1 MVYSSALR
9 RRIFRIFSPIALC
22 QGGEKLLSIST
33 PKIYADYKSTSRLS
47 FYTPSATVLRLLT
60 TNLLIAYITSW
71 VLWLSGASQDPRMLL
86 PAWVSIATVSD
97 ASYSLLR
104 CLNTHGTID
113 SYCSLPPYSEGN
125 EYQERDLGVN
135 QCIFY
140 CQFH

>member
-1 MVYSSALR
+1 MSRWSETA
-9 RRIFRIFSPIALC
+9 
-22 QGGEKLLSIST
+22 KLGASNC
-33 PKIYADYKSTSRLS
+33 ADREYTSRLS

-86 PAWVSIATVSD
+86 PAWVSIATVSQ
-97 ASYSLLR
+97 SLHFLLP
-104 CLNTHGTID
+104 CQSTHGAVD
-113 SYCSLPPYSEGN
+113 SYRTLPPYPTGNQHQEG
-125 EYQERDLGVN
+125 DVGVN